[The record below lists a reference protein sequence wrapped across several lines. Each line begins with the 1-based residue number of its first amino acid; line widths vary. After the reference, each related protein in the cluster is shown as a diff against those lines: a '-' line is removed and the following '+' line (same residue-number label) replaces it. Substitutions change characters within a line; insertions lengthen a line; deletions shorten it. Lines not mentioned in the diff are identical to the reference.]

1 MSLLTHK
8 IYLFILVAI
17 TLFAF
22 VYLGLYGAEYYFTD
36 LDQRFFHQQNN
47 FLKPS
52 GFIGHGLGIVG
63 AFLMVL
69 GVFGYMARKRFRSL
83 SRLGILKHWL
93 EFHIFLCSLGPILVL
108 YHTAFKFGG
117 LVAISFWSMVAVV
130 FSGIIGRFI
139 YLQIPRTIE
148 GRAMSMNELTIKKAN
163 FNIDLKNQ
171 FALDDAFLEL
181 VNNST
186 VSDEDLYKGVIFKK
200 ISRRLKFEKQQSRII
215 RTELKKR
222 NIPKNKQREI
232 LRNVRAEIVLGRRI
246 AWLTTMQN
254 YLRYWHVLHL
264 PFALIMLIIMI
275 IHIVVALLFG
285 STWIF

>member
-1 MSLLTHK
+1 MSGLTHK
-8 IYLFILVAI
+8 IYLFTLVAI

-22 VYLGLYGAEYYFTD
+22 VYLGFYGAEYYFTD
-36 LDQRFFHQQNN
+36 LDQRFFHQQND

-63 AFLMVL
+63 AFLMVV

-171 FALDDAFLEL
+171 FALDDDFLEL

-186 VSDEDLYKGVIFKK
+186 VSDDDLYKGVIFKK